1 MNKQELK
8 IGIFEVVDINQL
20 KPSEINRALDY
31 NHVERFSKKLSK
43 NNWLDIIKV
52 DNQYNILEG
61 HHRYYSAKDLGQS
74 KVPVYRIYW
83 LDNLTEKERL
93 TVILEYNASN
103 LNWKNEDYLEKYAE
117 LDDDYK
123 YVYEKWKEQNK
134 NLSTGTI
141 LNIYMNYSKKIFTL
155 GQCKLNKGDM
165 ANYLSSELTRLV
177 KEHTKSKAQSYCLRE
192 IVKVS
197 KQVKTLDGIKY
208 ILNRY
213 EDMLQGDHKYLT
225 SIQKFRKHINYVL
238 NEYLNLKND

>member
-1 MNKQELK
+1 MNKKELK
-8 IGIFEVVDINQL
+8 IGIFEVVDINKL

-43 NNWLDIIKV
+43 HNWLDIIKV

-74 KVPVYRIYW
+74 KVPVYRVYW

-93 TVILEYNASN
+93 SVILEYNASN

-117 LDDDYK
+117 LDEDYK

-141 LNIYMNYSKKIFTL
+141 LNIYMNYSKKLFVL
-155 GQCKLNKGDM
+155 GRCKVNRGGM
-165 ANYLSSELTRLV
+165 PNYLSSELIRLV
-177 KEHTKSKAQSYCLRE
+177 KKHTKSKAQSYCLRE

-197 KQVKTLDGIKY
+197 KQVKTLEGIEY

-213 EDMLQGDHKYLT
+213 KDMLEGDHKYLT
-225 SIQKFRKHINYVL
+225 SIQKFRKHINGVL
-238 NEYLNLKND
+238 NEYLTLKND